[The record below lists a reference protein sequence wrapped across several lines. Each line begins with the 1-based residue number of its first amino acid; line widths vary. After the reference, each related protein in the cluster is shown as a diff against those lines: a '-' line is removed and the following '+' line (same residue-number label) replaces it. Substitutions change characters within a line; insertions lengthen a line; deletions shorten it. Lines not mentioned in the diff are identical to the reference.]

1 MKPIRILS
9 PTALLGYGF
18 PDASLAA
25 GMDSEPDIIA
35 VDAGSTD
42 GGPAYLGYELGQK
55 RGGDLSAFLE
65 HDLRRLLRAA
75 LGRGMPLVIGSA
87 GIAGGNIH
95 LMGTLAVLQGI
106 AREEG
111 LSFRLATVRAEIDKG
126 WLKDQ
131 LRAGRVR
138 RCGPVPALEECDVD
152 AAVRLVGQM
161 GWEPIAAAL
170 EAGADVVLAGR
181 ASDPALFAA
190 LPIARGHDPGLAL
203 HLAKILECGAIAAEP
218 GSGSDGL
225 LGTLYED
232 RFTVEALNSQRV
244 CTVRSV
250 AGHSLYEQGDPTRID
265 GPGGHVDLDQVSYV
279 QETPRRVAVR
289 GSRFVP
295 GPYRVKVEGARRV
308 GYRAVAVGSVAD
320 PCTPI
325 DALVERARE
334 EVVPGGVLHVHVLG
348 RGGESPGIVLDVVA
362 ETQALATS
370 LCGRARSAML
380 HYGFPGRRT
389 TAGNLAFPWSPC
401 ELGAGP
407 ACAWCVYH
415 LVDVDDPRVLFP
427 MQMSEVA

>member
-1 MKPIRILS
+1 MKPLRILS

-25 GMDSEPDIIA
+25 GMDLNPDIIA

-55 RGGDLSAFLE
+55 RGGDLSAFLQ

-75 LGRGMPLVIGSA
+75 LGRGIPLVIGSA
-87 GIAGGNIH
+87 GIAGGDIH
-95 LMGTLAVLQGI
+95 LMGTLAVIQQI

-111 LSFRLATVRAEIDKG
+111 LSFRLATVRAEIDKS
-126 WLKDQ
+126 WLKAQ

-138 RCGPVPALEECDVD
+138 GCGPVPALAESDVD

-161 GWEPIAAAL
+161 GWEPIATAL
-170 EAGADVVLAGR
+170 EGGAEVVLAGR

-190 LPIARGHDPGLAL
+190 LPIARGYDPGLAL

-232 RFTVEALNSQRV
+232 RFTVEPLGDRV
-244 CTVRSV
+244 CSVRSV
-250 AGHSLYEQGDPTRID
+250 AAHSLYEQGDPTRID
-265 GPGGHVDLDQVSYV
+265 GPGGHVDLTEVSYV
-279 QETPRRVAVR
+279 QESQRRVGVR

-308 GYRAVAVGSVAD
+308 GYRAVALGSVAD
-320 PCTPI
+320 PHTPI
-325 DALVERARE
+325 DALVARARE
-334 EVVPGGVLHVHVLG
+334 EVGGSALLHVHVLG
-348 RGGESPGIVLDVVA
+348 RGGQSPGIVLDVVA

-380 HYGFPGRRT
+380 HHGFPGRRT

-415 LVDVDDPRVLFP
+415 LVDVENPQQLFP
-427 MQMSEVA
+427 IHMREVA